1 MGKLQ
6 LLSLAA
12 AAAAEGEA
20 ALQVGDWRG
29 ELRAAELAQGDFEAG
44 HARLVSLVEEACQ
57 GDELLMRDLAEWRTR
72 YFVTPS
78 VANGLQLA
86 WLLLALRRHHRNP
99 SPSP

>member
-1 MGKLQ
+1 M
-6 LLSLAA
+6 
-12 AAAAEGEA
+12 
-20 ALQVGDWRG
+20 
-29 ELRAAELAQGDFEAG
+29 
-44 HARLVSLVEEACQ
+44 VEEACQ
-57 GDELLMRDLAEWRTR
+57 GDELLMRDLGEWRPC